1 MRRAFVLI
9 AAIAG
14 ASCGNECKSGDSEGV
29 RVLYGDPSSRLESFV
44 AHPFPSDALRRA
56 RGGIDLRHFPNPSES
71 STLDDYLRVFSES
84 TNGFGTST
92 PLYLGFSGPIDPG
105 TLPGSP
111 ADAMDPDASLM
122 LVDVDPDSPERGRRY
137 PLLARPETAATQ
149 YLPENAL
156 SLLVPYG
163 IPLAPST
170 TYALIAT
177 DRLKAKSGDPVQAA
191 AAFHNGLRDKC
202 RESASESVWS
212 ALAPLRDFLSSDEEI
227 EPDEVVGG
235 TVFTTQ
241 ESLAELRSLAAAA
254 RAEPP
259 PEVRNLEANGY
270 SDGYLAFRAEIDLPA
285 YQAGDVPYQG
295 LEDGGA
301 FARDETGG
309 FMVTHRE
316 TTRIS
321 VALPRLTRMPEG
333 GWPVVLYAHGT
344 GGDFESALN
353 PAVAD
358 VLGRLG
364 VAVVGYDQTLHGPRD
379 PTSSDPRLT
388 FFNLFNPVAARDNI
402 RQGAA
407 DATVMTTLIESM
419 VIPASITGRQDE
431 RFDPE
436 RIAFV
441 GHSQGALTGAL
452 FAAVDERP
460 KAFVF
465 SGLGAILSITLQE
478 RKDIVD
484 FEALLRSL
492 LDIPEAEPFDD
503 FHPVLGLVET
513 FIEPADPI
521 AYARSY
527 LENPPGGAVR
537 DLLIVE
543 GFLDFASPARGQEAF
558 ATAARFPVVSPVHRV
573 PDAAAIVG
581 PEPQDA
587 PAKENVQSKSGAAT
601 AGMIQYPEE
610 THYPIFDNEDANRRF
625 AEFVRTALLEG
636 RAVIVP

>member
-1 MRRAFVLI
+1 MRAFSAVAVAVL
-9 AAIAG
+9 A
-14 ASCGNECKSGDSEGV
+14 ASCGGECKKEDPEGV
-29 RVLYGDPSSRLESFV
+29 HVLYGDPAERLGSFV
-44 AHPFPSDALRRA
+44 AHPFPSDVLRRA
-56 RGGIDLRHFPNPSES
+56 RGGIDLRHFPNPSDS
-71 STLDDYLRVFSES
+71 STLDDYLRVISES
-84 TNGFGTST
+84 TDGFGVSS
-92 PLYLGFSGPIDPG
+92 PLFLGFSGPIDPK
-105 TLPGSP
+105 TLPAAP
-111 ADAMDPDASLM
+111 VDAVHSGASVT
-122 LVDVDPDSPERGRRY
+122 LVDVDQDSPERGRRY
-137 PLLARPETAATQ
+137 PLLINTQSSASQ
-149 YLPENAL
+149 YLPANAL

-170 TYALIAT
+170 TYALLVTDQVKSADGDSVDAAT
-177 DRLKAKSGDPVQAA
+177 P
-191 AAFHNGLRDKC
+191 FHNGLRSKC
-202 RESASESVWS
+202 RESTSAALWS
-212 ALAPLRDFLSSDEEI
+212 ALAPLRDFLSDEDI
-227 EPDEVVGG
+227 DPDDVAGG

-241 ESLAELRSLAAAA
+241 ESLAELRALGAAA
-254 RAEPP
+254 RAEPA
-259 PEVRNLEANGY
+259 PEVRNLEPNGY
-270 SDGYLAFRAEIDLPA
+270 SDGYLAFKAEVELPA

-295 LEDGGA
+295 IEDGGA
-301 FARDETGG
+301 FARDEAGG

-321 VALPRLTRMPEG
+321 VALPRVGRMPES

-358 VLGRLG
+358 VLGGLG
-364 VAVVGYDQTLHGPRD
+364 VAIVSYDQTLHGPRD
-379 PTSSDPRLT
+379 PSGSDPRLT

-407 DATVMTTLIESM
+407 DATIMTTLIESM
-419 VIPASITGRQDE
+419 VIPARLTGRTDE
-431 RFDPE
+431 RFDKA

-441 GHSQGALTGAL
+441 GHSQGALTGAM

-484 FEALLRSL
+484 FEALLRAL
-492 LDIPEAEPFDD
+492 LGIPEEEPFDD
-503 FHPVLGLVET
+503 FHPVLGLIQT

-527 LENPPGGAVR
+527 LENPPNGAVR
-537 DLLIVE
+537 DVLVVE

-558 ATAARFPVVSPVHRV
+558 ATAARFPVVSPIHRV
-573 PDAAAIVG
+573 PEAVALVG

-587 PAKENVQSKSGAAT
+587 PAKENVMSANGPVT

-610 THYPIFDNEDANRRF
+610 THYPIFDNTDANRRF
-625 AEFVRTALLEG
+625 AEFVRSALLDG
-636 RAVIVP
+636 RATIVP